1 MQIERELTPRRDSIN
16 KEKSAVTVNS
26 NLAKLKDLYGD
37 ASSHKG
43 QDGLGTRRDSSS
55 EEVIKL
61 GGASW
66 R

>member
-1 MQIERELTPRRDSIN
+1 MHERSRLSPARDIN
-16 KEKSAVTVNS
+16 KEKTSASS

-37 ASSHKG
+37 LSNQKDDLSKDSGPNRSS
-43 QDGLGTRRDSSS
+43 GT

-61 GGASW
+61 GGSGW

>member
-1 MQIERELTPRRDSIN
+1 
-16 KEKSAVTVNS
+16 VNS

-37 ASSHKG
+37 ASSQKRDEG
-43 QDGLGTRRDSSS
+43 FGTRKDSSS

-61 GGASW
+61 GGSSW